1 MRFSFLTMLLVF
13 AINHIPQ
20 LVRRSGDETG
30 KGFMVQPFSAQM
42 SGLAKRAAGRFFI
55 LFSETG
61 SGRLRP
67 CFYSVIPEK

>member
-1 MRFSFLTMLLVF
+1 MMVLSSMRLAKYLSAIFLRFSFLTMLLVF

-42 SGLAKRAAGRFFI
+42 SGRGK
-55 LFSETG
+55 
-61 SGRLRP
+61 
-67 CFYSVIPEK
+67 